1 MRAVKLALFV
11 IILQMGI
18 GLITVSQLFGGV
30 YYDTS
35 LTGVT
40 MPVNPDAMSEIEQ
53 SQTSVN
59 IFNVV
64 VDALTWSWIK
74 QYFMPWYLQDT
85 GLRLLVDTFINFLRV
100 ISGIIIGLAFL
111 EFFRN
116 KTEII

>member
-1 MRAVKLALFV
+1 MRAVQLALFV
-11 IILQMGI
+11 ITLQMGLGI
-18 GLITVSQLFGGV
+18 IATSGIFGGI

-40 MPVNPDAMSEIEQ
+40 MPVNPDALSDVEQ

-59 IFNVV
+59 IFNTV
-64 VDALTWSWIK
+64 VDALTWGWIN
-74 QYFMPWYLQDT
+74 QFFMPWYLQDT
-85 GLRLLVDTFINFLRV
+85 GLRLMVDTFVNFLRL